1 MPRDSDALRIRKWA
15 ASGRVATPESQG
27 LVRSEGWPDSYS
39 AAMGDVP
46 KLEVFNQILREITAV
61 LVEIN
66 EHGLLIWDT
75 SITYE
80 HPAFVV
86 GSDGRIYA
94 SVSADVATASQDPTT
109 DSARTYWKPLLMQAS
124 TEVRG
129 IVELATNY
137 ETTTGTDTE
146 RAVTSAGARAAGD
159 ARYALIG
166 HNHDDLYSLLGH
178 NHDAGYL
185 PVGYSPPA
193 ATAEAPGIVELATN
207 DETTTGMDTERAVTP
222 DGLQAALDLV
232 TSMPGP
238 QGDPGAART
247 DRPQR
252 QHGIPGR
259 YRADRPQRRH
269 RGNRREGRHGVT
281 GRHRGDRTT
290 GRNRT
295 TGRGWRLQRLRARGK
310 SG

>member
-1 MPRDSDALRIRKWA
+1 MARDSDALRIRKWA

-46 KLEVFNQILREITAV
+46 KLEVFNQIVREITAA

-86 GSDGRIYA
+86 GSDSRIYA

-129 IVELATNY
+129 IVELATNN

-146 RAVTSAGARAAGD
+146 RAVTPAGARAAGD

-166 HNHDDLYSLLGH
+166 HNHDDRYSLLGH
-178 NHDAGYL
+178 NHNSDYL
-185 PVGYSPPA
+185 PIGYSPPT
-193 ATAEAPGIVELATN
+193 ATTTQRGIVELAT
-207 DETTTGMDTERAVTP
+207 TTEAATGTDTERSITP
-222 DGLQAALDLV
+222 AGLQAALDLV

-238 QGDPGAART
+238 QGDPG
-247 DRPQR
+247 P
-252 QHGIPGR
+252 
-259 YRADRPQRRH
+259 
-269 RGNRREGRHGVT
+269 RGPT
-281 GRHRGDRTT
+281 GLKGDTGSQGETGTT
-290 GRNRT
+290 GLQGA
-295 TGRGWRLQRLRARGK
+295 TGATGAKGDTGPKGDTGATGPQGATGAQ
-310 SG
+310 GPAGGCDV

>member
-1 MPRDSDALRIRKWA
+1 MARDSDALRIRKWA

-46 KLEVFNQILREITAV
+46 KLEVFNQIVREITAA

-86 GSDGRIYA
+86 GSDSQIYA
-94 SVSADVATASQDPTT
+94 SVSADVATASQDPAT
-109 DSARTYWKPLLMQAS
+109 DAARTYWKPLLMQAS

-129 IVELATNY
+129 IVELATND
-137 ETTTGTDTE
+137 ETTRGADTE
-146 RAVTSAGARAAGD
+146 RAVTPAGARAAGD

-166 HNHDDLYSLLGH
+166 HNHDDRYPLLNH
-178 NHDAGYL
+178 NHDADYL

-193 ATAEAPGIVELATN
+193 ASAEARGIVELATN
-207 DETTTGMDTERAVTP
+207 DETTTGTDAGRAVTP
-222 DGLQAALDLV
+222 AGLQAALDLV

-238 QGDPGAART
+238 QGNPGPRGPT
-247 DRPQR
+247 GSKGDTGSQGDTGDDGPPGV
-252 QHGIPGR
+252 GIVGPKGDTGTKGDTGAPGLKG
-259 YRADRPQRRH
+259 D
-269 RGNRREGRHGVT
+269 T
-281 GRHRGDRTT
+281 GAQGPA
-290 GRNRT
+290 GGCNV
-295 TGRGWRLQRLRARGK
+295 
-310 SG
+310 

>member
-39 AAMGDVP
+39 AAMGNVP
-46 KLEVFNQILREITAV
+46 KLEVFNQIVREITAA

-86 GSDGRIYA
+86 GSDSRIYA

-109 DSARTYWKPLLMQAS
+109 DSVRTYWKPLLMQAS

-129 IVELATNY
+129 IVELATND

-146 RAVTSAGARAAGD
+146 RAVTPAGARAAGD
-159 ARYALIG
+159 ARYARIG
-166 HNHDDLYSLLGH
+166 HNHDDRYSLLGH

-193 ATAEAPGIVELATN
+193 ATADARGIVELTTN
-207 DETTTGMDTERAVTP
+207 DETTRGMDTERAVTP
-222 DGLQAALDLV
+222 AGLQAALDLV

-238 QGDPGAART
+238 QGDPGPRGRT
-247 DRPQR
+247 GPK
-252 QHGIPGR
+252 
-259 YRADRPQRRH
+259 
-269 RGNRREGRHGVT
+269 
-281 GRHRGDRTT
+281 GDRGQPGDT
-290 GRNRT
+290 GDDGPPGVVIVGPKGN
-295 TGRGWRLQRLRARGK
+295 TGPKGDTGATGLKGDTGAQGPAG
-310 SG
+310 GCDV

>member
-1 MPRDSDALRIRKWA
+1 MARDSDALRIRKWA

-46 KLEVFNQILREITAV
+46 KLEVFNQILREITAA

-109 DSARTYWKPLLMQAS
+109 DAARTYWKPLLMQAS

-129 IVELATNY
+129 IVELVTND

-146 RAVTSAGARAAGD
+146 RAVTPAGARAAGD

-166 HNHDDLYSLLGH
+166 HNHDDRYSLLNH
-178 NHDAGYL
+178 NHDADYL

-193 ATAEAPGIVELATN
+193 ASAEARGIVELATN
-207 DETTTGMDTERAVTP
+207 DETTTGTDTERAVTP
-222 DGLQAALDLV
+222 ASLQAALDMV

-238 QGDPGAART
+238 QGDPG
-247 DRPQR
+247 P
-252 QHGIPGR
+252 
-259 YRADRPQRRH
+259 
-269 RGNRREGRHGVT
+269 RGPAGPKGAT
-281 GRHRGDRTT
+281 GRRGDT
-290 GRNRT
+290 GTRGLQGN
-295 TGRGWRLQRLRARGK
+295 TGATGAKGDAGLKGDTGAAGLKGDTGSQGPAG
-310 SG
+310 GCNV